1 MANIAS
7 DNMSK
12 ITARLG
18 VYRLATGR
26 LGCAPVRTQLKPGP
40 TGQIIFNRENDKD
53 GDPRFS
59 TDTWT
64 NTRGV
69 A

>member
-7 DNMSK
+7 DNMAK

-18 VYRLATGR
+18 VARLGASR
-26 LGCAPVRTQLKPGP
+26 LGCAPVRSQLKSNGEL
-40 TGQIIFNRENDKD
+40 IFERANDKD
-53 GDPRFS
+53 GDPAVYAN
-59 TDTWT
+59 TWT
-64 NTRGV
+64 NERGS

>member
-7 DNMSK
+7 ENIAK

-18 VYRLATGR
+18 VYKLATGR
-26 LGCAPVRTQLKPGP
+26 LGCAPVLSQLKPGA
-40 TGQIIFNRENDKD
+40 TGQLIFNRENNPD
-53 GDPRFS
+53 GDPVYS
-59 TDTWT
+59 TATWT
-64 NTRGV
+64 RIRGS

>member
-18 VYRLATGR
+18 VARLGASR
-26 LGCAPVRTQLKPGP
+26 LGCAPVRSQLKA
-40 TGQIIFNRENDKD
+40 TGVLVFNRANDKD
-53 GDPRFS
+53 GDPVYS
-59 TDTWT
+59 TASWT
-64 NTRGV
+64 NVRGSS
-69 A
+69 